1 MAKEFIPVNELLEQ
15 TTLQQFVDHYNF
27 ETKVQRKG
35 NEERIRNP
43 FACEK
48 CSGNQQAVS
57 VNWAGGV
64 YCGHCY
70 HCSVKGRISALL
82 FGMKYGRQPT
92 GGKLKGEEF
101 KDIAVDIATVAGL
114 RRTAESETSEPIKSQ
129 TQVNQAIAIPEPEKS
144 DLVVNPPLARNP
156 DERIAKLVHLSNEL
170 LRVPSEMSARA
181 QNYLSSREYMTTKMM
196 ERWDVG
202 YLPSNSKSMLRGKL
216 VYALR
221 NERSEKIGYIG
232 RDLAFEDKLAKWE
245 NGDRSGKPPIK
256 TKFPPGFV
264 RGSFLYGAERSRLE
278 TDQAKLQLRETGI
291 IVVEGP
297 GDVIALD
304 CHGVLAVGVCS
315 NRLASGQIEKLVRWS
330 KSFGNGKITLM
341 LDNDKEG
348 YEGAI
353 ESIQKL
359 ALHIHVSLAWT
370 PDSHSKTFVGKQP
383 ENLSRDNVMT
393 LLGNGEI
400 EANLS

>member
-1 MAKEFIPVNELLEQ
+1 MAKEFIPVNELLGQ

-27 ETKVQRKG
+27 ETNIQRKG

-48 CSGNQQAVS
+48 CAGNQQAVS
-57 VNWAGGV
+57 VNWGGGV

-92 GGKLKGEEF
+92 GGKLKGQEF
-101 KDIAVDIATVAGL
+101 KDIAADIATVAGL
-114 RRTAESETSEPIKSQ
+114 RRSVEPTTSEPTKSQ
-129 TQVNQAIAIPEPEKS
+129 SQDNQAVDVPEPEKS

-156 DERIAKLVHLSNEL
+156 DERIANLIHLSNDL
-170 LRVPSEMSARA
+170 VKVPSEMSARA
-181 QNYLSSREYMTTKMM
+181 QNYLASREYMSTEMM
-196 ERWDVG
+196 ELWDVG

-264 RGSFLYGAERSRLE
+264 RGSFLYGAEQSRLE
-278 TDQAKLQLRETGI
+278 TDRAKHQLCKTGI

-304 CHGVLAVGVCS
+304 SHGLLAVGICS
-315 NRLASGQIEKLVRWS
+315 NRLASGQVEKLVRWS
-330 KSFGNGKITLM
+330 TSLAGGKITLM

-359 ALHIHVSLAWT
+359 APHTYVKLAWT
-370 PDSHSKTFVGKQP
+370 PETNVGRFRGLQP
-383 ENLSRDNVMT
+383 EQVAVGAIDMLFSSRD
-393 LLGNGEI
+393 
-400 EANLS
+400 